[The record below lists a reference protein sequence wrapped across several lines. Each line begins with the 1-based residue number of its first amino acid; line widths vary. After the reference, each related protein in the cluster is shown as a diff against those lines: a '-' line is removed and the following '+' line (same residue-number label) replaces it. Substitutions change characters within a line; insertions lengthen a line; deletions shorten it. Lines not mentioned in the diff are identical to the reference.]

1 MKEQLAQYPTY
12 FEQQVQWGEM
22 DEFKHVNNSVYL
34 KYFEN
39 ARIKFME
46 ESGMLQQMAIDG
58 IGPILAKVEVNFKL
72 PLTYP
77 DTIITYFRVKSLGRT
92 SMVVEHVVWSKKYDQ
107 IACHGDGVVV
117 MLDYNSNTTSPLS
130 DALREQMK
138 AYMID

>member
-1 MKEQLAQYPTY
+1 MIENLESYPVC

-46 ESGMLQQMAIDG
+46 VSGMLKHMDDEG

-72 PLTYP
+72 PITYP
-77 DTIITYFRVKSLGRT
+77 DTVKTYFRVKSLGNT
-92 SMVVEHVVWSKKYDQ
+92 SMVVEHVVWSKNYGAV
-107 IACHGDGVVV
+107 ACHGDGVIV
-117 MLDYNSNTTSPLS
+117 MLNYNDNSKSPLTHKM
-130 DALREQMK
+130 RETL
-138 AYMID
+138 ANYMTK